1 MLLVLG
7 LPIAAFIVFEGGS
20 SFLLFARDLIAAAR
34 AGRSAQQLHTTYDA
48 ELGWVSR
55 KSFAAADVYAPG
67 VGLHTNS
74 RGFRGTG
81 EVADSLAAGRRRL
94 VCSGDSFTF
103 GQGVRD
109 AETWCSLLGGSD
121 LENVNMGQIGYGID
135 QAYLWYM
142 RDARNLQH
150 TLQVLAFVT
159 DDFGRMSA
167 DRFLGYA
174 KPKLVPRGDSF
185 AIEGVPT
192 PRDVGVGPASRIKR
206 VVQSLRAS
214 QLFGRLTP
222 SGSAPAAR
230 EPQASSAQLRQI
242 AARLIAALKRANEG
256 KGSRLVL
263 VYLPIERDYVNDAS
277 RQWRDHM
284 RIIADSLRVPLIDLV
299 PVLRQVAPDSV
310 PKLYI
315 QQSGAVFE
323 GMGHY
328 TVLGNQWVAARL
340 GATLDSLG
348 LRQTTSP
355 NGSSHSPGQRR

>member
-1 MLLVLG
+1 MLLLVLG

-20 SFLLFARDLIAAAR
+20 SFLLFAYDLIAASRTGR
-34 AGRSAQQLHTTYDA
+34 AAQQLHTTYDA
-48 ELGWVSR
+48 ELGWASR

-74 RGFRGTG
+74 RGFRGASD
-81 EVADSLAAGRRRL
+81 VADSLPAGGRRL

-109 AETWCSLLGGSD
+109 PETWCSLLGESGFES
-121 LENVNMGQIGYGID
+121 VNMGQIGYGID

-150 TLQVLAFVT
+150 TVQVLAFVT

-174 KPKLVPRGDSF
+174 KPKLVPRGDSLVV
-185 AIEGVPT
+185 EGVPT
-192 PRDVGVGPASRIKR
+192 PRDVGVGPASRVKR

-222 SGSAPAAR
+222 SASAPAPRDAQSSRAPLR
-230 EPQASSAQLRQI
+230 EI
-242 AARLIAALKRANEG
+242 TARLIAALKRANEA

-263 VYLPIERDYVNDAS
+263 VYLPIERDFVNDAS
-277 RQWRDHM
+277 RQWRDNM
-284 RIIADSLRVPLIDLV
+284 RVIADSLHVPLVDLV
-299 PVLRQVAPDSV
+299 PVLRQVPPDSV

-323 GMGHY
+323 GMGHF
-328 TVLGNQWVAARL
+328 TVLGNQWVAAHL
-340 GATLDSLG
+340 GGVLDSLG
-348 LRQTTSP
+348 LRPVTSP
-355 NGSSHSPGQRR
+355 NGSVPAQRP

>member
-1 MLLVLG
+1 M
-7 LPIAAFIVFEGGS
+7 FEGGS
-20 SFLLFARDLIAAAR
+20 SFLLFAYDLIAASR

-74 RGFRGTG
+74 RGFRGAS
-81 EVADSLAAGRRRL
+81 EVDDALPAGKRRL

-103 GQGVRD
+103 GQGVGD
-109 AETWCSLLGGSD
+109 DETWCKLLGGSD
-121 LENVNMGQIGYGID
+121 VETVNMGQIGYGID

-167 DRFLGYA
+167 DRYLGYA
-174 KPKLVPRGDSF
+174 KPKLVARGDSLVV
-185 AIEGVPT
+185 EGVPT
-192 PRDVGVGPASRIKR
+192 PRDVGVRPASRVKR

-222 SGSAPAAR
+222 RHPAPAAR
-230 EPQASSAQLRQI
+230 EAQSSSEPLREI
-242 AARLIAALKRANEG
+242 TARLIAALKRANEA

-263 VYLPIERDYVNDAS
+263 VYLPIERDFVNDAS
-277 RQWRDHM
+277 RQWRDYM
-284 RIIADSLRVPLIDLV
+284 RIVADSLRVPLVDLV
-299 PVLRQVAPDSV
+299 PVLRQVPPETV

-328 TVLGNQWVAARL
+328 TVQGNQWVAEQLRA
-340 GATLDSLG
+340 AFDSLG
-348 LRQTTSP
+348 VRSAAEPNGTAPALRQ
-355 NGSSHSPGQRR
+355 